1 MNARKIALWMIVLSF
16 AFLGMA
22 FLTSCSGFNN
32 PSVCLR
38 SQYGT
43 LCYELP
49 DIEGLK
55 K

>member
-1 MNARKIALWMIVLSF
+1 MSAKTIALWMIVLSF

-22 FLTSCSGFNN
+22 FLTSCAGFKN
-32 PSVCLR
+32 PSVCLKTT
-38 SQYGT
+38 YGT

>member
-1 MNARKIALWMIVLSF
+1 MNAKKIALWMILLSF

-22 FLTSCSGFNN
+22 FLTSCAGYN
-32 PSVCLR
+32 PSVCLKTD
-38 SQYGT
+38 YGT

-49 DIEGLK
+49 DIQGLK

>member
-1 MNARKIALWMIVLSF
+1 MSAKQIALWMIFLSF

-22 FLTSCSGFNN
+22 FLTSCAGYGN
-32 PSVCLR
+32 PQICLR

-49 DIEGLK
+49 DIKGLK